1 MIAYLEGRLAEIGE
15 SAVVIVT
22 SGGVGYE
29 VEVPASLLQS
39 LPDVGSQCSLRTELL
54 VRENE
59 LRLCGFATA
68 EDRDIFRM
76 LITIPKVGPRI
87 ALSILSTYR
96 PQDLRAIVAG
106 GSSQPLTAVSGVGKR
121 TAEAIFHELSYK
133 LKADGAEQVADATG
147 SQQAGAVY
155 RDVLEGLKGLGY
167 TEAECGKVVQELLK
181 SQPDLDVPSLLRA
194 SLKALARK
202 G

>member
-1 MIAYLEGRLAEIGE
+1 M
-15 SAVVIVT
+15 
-22 SGGVGYE
+22 
-29 VEVPASLLQS
+29 
-39 LPDVGSQCSLRTELL
+39 
-54 VRENE
+54 
-59 LRLCGFATA
+59 
-68 EDRDIFRM
+68 
-76 LITIPKVGPRI
+76 
-87 ALSILSTYR
+87 
-96 PQDLRAIVAG
+96 
-106 GSSQPLTAVSGVGKR
+106 SGVGKR